1 MKAVVF
7 AYHGIGRIGLD
18 AVVRHGFDVRGL
30 VTHPDDPGETVWWG
44 SAAARRGDL
53 GIPVVRRAK
62 AREPGLLEAVAA
74 WKPEVLFSFYYR
86 HLLPEP
92 VLAAAP
98 RGGYNLHGS
107 LLPRYR
113 GRSPLNWVL
122 VNGETETGVTLHRMT
137 PRADAGGIV
146 DRERV
151 AIGPLD
157 TAFTLYRKLEGAAV
171 RVLDRALPRILS
183 GAVTET
189 PQDLALA
196 TTFGGRSPEDGRID
210 WAWPASRVYD
220 LVRAVTH
227 PYPGAFTTWRGRRL
241 FVWWA
246 VPLERDPGAPPGTV
260 LAADRDG
267 IVVAAGTGC
276 LRLVTIQA
284 EGEPELAAAV
294 FAAAAG
300 IAPGDRLGNGGEAS

>member
-1 MKAVVF
+1 VRAVVF

-30 VTHPDDPGETVWWG
+30 ITHPDDPDETIWWE
-44 SAAARRGDL
+44 SAAARGSDL

-62 AREPGLLEAVAA
+62 AQDPGLLEAVAG
-74 WKPEVLFSFYYR
+74 WRPEVLFSFYYR
-86 HLLPEP
+86 HLLPEA
-92 VLAAAP
+92 VLVATP

-113 GRSPLNWVL
+113 GRAPLNWVL

-151 AIGPLD
+151 AIAPLD
-157 TAFTLYRKLEGAAV
+157 TAFTLYRKLEGAAE
-171 RVLDRALPRILS
+171 RLLARALPLILS
-183 GAVTET
+183 GTAAET
-189 PQDLALA
+189 AQDSALA
-196 TTFGGRSPEDGRID
+196 THFGGRTPEDGRID
-210 WAWPASRVYD
+210 WAWPATQVYD
-220 LVRAVTH
+220 LIRAVTH
-227 PYPGAFTTWRGRRL
+227 PYPGAFTTWSGRRL

-246 VPLERDPGAPPGTV
+246 LPLEQAPNAPPGTV
-260 LAADRDG
+260 LAADGDG
-267 IVVAAGTGC
+267 IVVAAGIGC

-284 EGEPELAAAV
+284 EGEPELPATV

-300 IAPGDRLGNGGEAS
+300 FAPGDRLGGGGEAS